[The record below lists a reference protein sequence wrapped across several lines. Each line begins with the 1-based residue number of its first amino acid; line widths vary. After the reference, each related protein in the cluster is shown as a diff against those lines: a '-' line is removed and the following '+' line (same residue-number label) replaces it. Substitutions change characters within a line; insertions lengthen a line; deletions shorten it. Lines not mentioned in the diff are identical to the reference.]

1 MCDKSTFTV
10 GVTGIADDKE
20 GELTSLQYST
30 VTGDNGGFQLGFDD
44 TYCKLNRFRLWF
56 GYGYAGQGL
65 TLTGSVV

>member
-1 MCDKSTFTV
+1 MCDKSSFTV
-10 GVTGIADDKE
+10 GVTGIADYKD

-44 TYCKLNRFRLWF
+44 TYCKLNRF
-56 GYGYAGQGL
+56 GYGNAGEGF